1 MTPEAPFIH
10 IETEADFAAA
20 FGAPVAHPTLAQRLR
35 RAIARRL
42 RK

>member
-10 IETEADFAAA
+10 IDIVAVWAAA
-20 FGAPVAHPTLAQRLR
+20 CGAPVAHPTLLRCLR